1 MVAYVA
7 CATVAYTLWWHKP
20 KDMIS
25 PMTIFLPYDRHVE
38 DMPDFVRVILESR
51 PKNWA
56 SLTNILL
63 QEESTLEDLQLSE
76 PSSTTD
82 EDEETLPVTW
92 DVLSDAFIAVPALL
106 YCGIHLATWHFIF
119 LTKAEQLSWQ
129 PDPNHLQSYVLF
141 ICVFAYMAARVG
153 P

>member
-1 MVAYVA
+1 MGDLQCDSTCRLWAAKYTSEIAMVAYVA

-63 QEESTLEDLQLSE
+63 QEESTLVWK
-76 PSSTTD
+76 
-82 EDEETLPVTW
+82 TLGFIW
-92 DVLSDAFIAVPALL
+92 ELDVLMWNKAIAFL
-106 YCGIHLATWHFIF
+106 
-119 LTKAEQLSWQ
+119 
-129 PDPNHLQSYVLF
+129 
-141 ICVFAYMAARVG
+141 
-153 P
+153 